1 VAPGQSQSTT
11 PLDSQVV
18 LDQFGYGAAR
28 ILLKTA
34 LKRDRSVPEAKQ
46 AVDLT
51 GTVEQGFQILSQSTE
66 V

>member
-1 VAPGQSQSTT
+1 
-11 PLDSQVV
+11 VV